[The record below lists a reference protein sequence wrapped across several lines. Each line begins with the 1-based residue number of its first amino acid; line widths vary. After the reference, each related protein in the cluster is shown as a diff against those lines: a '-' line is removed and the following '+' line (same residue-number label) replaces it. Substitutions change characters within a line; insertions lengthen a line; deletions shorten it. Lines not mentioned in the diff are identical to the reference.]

1 MRIVI
6 AMTMALALVVS
17 PLAAS
22 AGTLSAAVTAG
33 QAATVGNAANLGADA
48 RSSAQADQF
57 GESQSLTDGEK
68 QGYGCLASGTAALL
82 ATVVANPN
90 EMIMVIAG
98 GTLFPTTPVGMGVAI
113 MGTVFASVCAVGAIA
128 TPAVVRTWNQLGL

>member
-6 AMTMALALVVS
+6 ALTTALALAVS

-22 AGTLSAAVTAG
+22 AGTSPAVAASPTS
-33 QAATVGNAANLGADA
+33 TVGKTAALIASERSADDA
-48 RSSAQADQF
+48 IDPTASVPMSEA
-57 GESQSLTDGEK
+57 EK
-68 QGYGCLASGTAALL
+68 QGYGCLAAGGASLL
-82 ATVVANPN
+82 ATVVAGSN